1 MIFLPLH
8 LLFIVPAIVFGSIIA
23 IVAIVGGLIL
33 EAKKLQYSHQNK
45 NTDQD
50 DELKQLKKQLL
61 YLEAEQDTLI
71 HRIEQLEKS
80 GRAQG
85 LEIPE
90 TEEKIKIETKPFLR
104 DNLGK

>member
-1 MIFLPLH
+1 MLFLSV
-8 LLFIVPAIVFGSIIA
+8 IPAIMALLIP
-23 IVAIVGGLIL
+23 IVAILGAYYVKI
-33 EAKKLQYSHQNK
+33 KKMEFEHKSNPDK
-45 NTDQD
+45 ND

-71 HRIEQLEKS
+71 HRIEQLEKT

-85 LEIPE
+85 LAIPE